1 MMRLKIENEN
11 DNDHEKKRLL
21 CIMLE
26 RSPYPLLTLK
36 LLGSIC
42 PCLEK
47 EDDGTAR
54 RAAWS
59 LSSVHVR
66 WHKGANNLS
75 ENNASSMMS
84 GFVKGI
90 FGGSSSTD
98 GGSGGSSDKS
108 YESIDGCTLTI
119 EDAKGGPQLIMSP
132 PPSRAIG
139 KKRVPLRMIK
149 TVRLAAPSRSSKSS
163 GIEVILDNNDVVL
176 RFDVLKPLQFSE
188 EDIDEE
194 NNIQVEDADD
204 ATRDDTLVQL
214 QILVEWERR
223 RQAHLITLGV
233 DEPAEDIDQINDN
246 DGQSLS
252 SSPKRGGGMI
262 ADKARKVQHFAQ
274 REIEMQKQ
282 KRNRESRKAKYVKEA
297 GGLKYTAI
305 AMANRS

>member
-1 MMRLKIENEN
+1 
-11 DNDHEKKRLL
+11 
-21 CIMLE
+21 
-26 RSPYPLLTLK
+26 
-36 LLGSIC
+36 
-42 PCLEK
+42 
-47 EDDGTAR
+47 
-54 RAAWS
+54 
-59 LSSVHVR
+59 
-66 WHKGANNLS
+66 
-75 ENNASSMMS
+75 MS

-90 FGGSSSTD
+90 FGGSSSTN
-98 GGSGGSSDKS
+98 GGDGSSDKS

-119 EDAKGGPQLIMSP
+119 EDAKGGVQMIMSP

-149 TVRLAAPSRSSKSS
+149 TVRLAAPSRSSSSNSS

-176 RFDVLKPLQFSE
+176 RFDVLKPFQFSE

-194 NNIQVEDADD
+194 NIQVEDADD

-233 DEPAEDIDQINDN
+233 DEPAEDIDQINDDN
-246 DGQSLS
+246 DGQSS

-282 KRNRESRKAKYVKEA
+282 KRDRESRKAKYVKEA

>member
-1 MMRLKIENEN
+1 
-11 DNDHEKKRLL
+11 
-21 CIMLE
+21 MLE

-66 WHKGANNLS
+66 WHKGENNLS
-75 ENNASSMMS
+75 ENNNNSASVLMS

-90 FGGSSSTD
+90 FGGSSSSTD

-149 TVRLAAPSRSSKSS
+149 TVRLAAPSRSSSSS

-176 RFDVLKPLQFSE
+176 RFDVLKSMQFSE

-194 NNIQVEDADD
+194 HNIQVEDADD
-204 ATRDDTLVQL
+204 VTRDDTLVQL

-246 DGQSLS
+246 DGQSS
-252 SSPKRGGGMI
+252 SSPKRGGMI

-282 KRNRESRKAKYVKEA
+282 KRDRESRKAKYVKEA

>member
-1 MMRLKIENEN
+1 
-11 DNDHEKKRLL
+11 
-21 CIMLE
+21 MLE

-59 LSSVHVR
+59 LSSLHVR
-66 WHKGANNLS
+66 WHKGANNLG
-75 ENNASSMMS
+75 ENNNNSASTMMS

-90 FGGSSSTD
+90 FGSSSTD
-98 GGSGGSSDKS
+98 SGGGGGGSSDKS
-108 YESIDGCTLTI
+108 YESIDGCTLAI
-119 EDAKGGPQLIMSP
+119 VDAKGGPQMIMSP

-149 TVRLAAPSRSSKSS
+149 TVRLAAPSRSSSNSS
-163 GIEVILDNNDVVL
+163 GIEVVLDNNDVVL
-176 RFDVLKPLQFSE
+176 RFDVLKPLQLSE
-188 EDIDEE
+188 EYDEE
-194 NNIQVEDADD
+194 NIQVEDADD

-246 DGQSLS
+246 DGQSS

-282 KRNRESRKAKYVKEA
+282 KRDRESRKAKYVKEA

>member
-1 MMRLKIENEN
+1 
-11 DNDHEKKRLL
+11 
-21 CIMLE
+21 MLE

-75 ENNASSMMS
+75 ENNNNASTMMS

-98 GGSGGSSDKS
+98 GGISGGSSDKS

-119 EDAKGGPQLIMSP
+119 EDAKGGVQLIMSP

-149 TVRLAAPSRSSKSS
+149 TVRLAAPSRSSSNSSS

-194 NNIQVEDADD
+194 NIQVEDADD

-246 DGQSLS
+246 DGQSS

-282 KRNRESRKAKYVKEA
+282 KRDRESRKAKYVKEA